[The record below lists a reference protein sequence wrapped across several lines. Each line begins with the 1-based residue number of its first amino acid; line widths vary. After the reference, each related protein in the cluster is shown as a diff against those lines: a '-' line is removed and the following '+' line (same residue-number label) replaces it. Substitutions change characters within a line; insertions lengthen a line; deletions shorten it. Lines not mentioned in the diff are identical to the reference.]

1 MAEELL
7 LPPASEAP
15 EPKRHKRKPQK
26 GSVRRFFT
34 FKRKY
39 LSFPYML
46 FLALF
51 VIIPILIILVYA
63 FTDTVVNP
71 DGSESLRF
79 SFNALVSFFTNASKV
94 NVLIVSL
101 FLGVMNTLVCLLI
114 GYPIA
119 YLLADKRVNKN
130 YVLVMLFIMPMWIN
144 FVLRTGATRDVLAW
158 LGLYG
163 GQHPY
168 VATMIGLVY
177 NYLPFT
183 ILPLYTT
190 MIKLD
195 KSQIEAARDLGCN
208 PVQTFFKS
216 ILPQSIPGIISAA
229 EMVFMPTMSSYVISD
244 TLSEGKLTLFGNIIY
259 LNFSQSMWNEGSFM
273 AFIML
278 VLIGI
283 SMLLTHK
290 QRNGKAEGRANL
302 W

>member
-1 MAEELL
+1 MSQNN
-7 LPPASEAP
+7 PAKKSGL
-15 EPKRHKRKPQK
+15 K
-26 GSVRRFFT
+26 RFFS

-39 LSFPYML
+39 LAFPYFL

-51 VIIPILIILVYA
+51 VIVPIAIILVYA
-63 FTDTVVNP
+63 FTGTSA
-71 DGSESLRF
+71 DGSLYF
-79 SFNALVSFFTNASKV
+79 SFDALVSFFTSPTKV
-94 NVLIVSL
+94 NVLVVSL
-101 FLGVMNTLVCLLI
+101 FLGILNTVICLLI

-119 YLLADKRVNKN
+119 YLLADKKVNQN
-130 YVLVMLFIMPMWIN
+130 YVLVMLFVMPMWIN
-144 FVLRTGATRDVLAW
+144 FVLRTGATRDVLNW
-158 LGLYG
+158 MGIVG
-163 GQHPY
+163 GKHPY
-168 VATMIGLVY
+168 LATMIGLVY

-195 KSQIEAARDLGCN
+195 KSQIEAARDLGAN
-208 PVQTFFKS
+208 PVQTFFLS
-216 ILPQSIPGIISAA
+216 ILPQSVPGIVSAA

-278 VLIGI
+278 LLIAI
-283 SMLLTHK
+283 SMGLTRK
-290 QRNGKAEGRANL
+290 VGKGEGRERGSGL

>member
-1 MAEELL
+1 MK
-7 LPPASEAP
+7 S
-15 EPKRHKRKPQK
+15 PKSRKSQHFFGNLKRIV
-26 GSVRRFFT
+26 S

-39 LSFPYML
+39 LSIPYFI
-46 FLALF
+46 FLLLF
-51 VIIPILIILVYA
+51 VLVPILIILVYA
-63 FTDTVVNP
+63 FTGTDDAGN
-71 DGSESLRF
+71 LYF
-79 SFNALVSFFTNASKV
+79 SFESFVNFFSSPTKV
-94 NVLIVSL
+94 NVLVVSL
-101 FLGVMNTLVCLLI
+101 FIGVLNTIICLLI

-119 YLLADKRVNKN
+119 YLLADKKVNKN
-130 YVLVMLFIMPMWIN
+130 YVMVILFIMPMWIN

-168 VATMIGLVY
+168 IATMIGLVY

-216 ILPQSIPGIISAA
+216 ILPQSVPGIISAA

>member
-1 MAEELL
+1 MSRNEQALTQGQGEVQT
-7 LPPASEAP
+7 PSHRPH
-15 EPKRHKRKPQK
+15 RGK
-26 GSVRRFFT
+26 GKAKRFFR

-39 LSFPYML
+39 LSFPYMV

-51 VIIPILIILVYA
+51 VIVPILIIVVYA
-63 FTDTVVNP
+63 FTATDPVSGNLYF
-71 DGSESLRF
+71 SLEAFRE
-79 SFNALVSFFTNASKV
+79 FFTSPTKI
-94 NVLIVSL
+94 NVLTVSL
-101 FLGVMNTLVCLLI
+101 FIGILNTIICLLI

-119 YLLADKRVNKN
+119 YLLADKRVNTN
-130 YVLVMLFIMPMWIN
+130 YVLVMLFIMPQWIN
-144 FVLRTGATRDVLAW
+144 FVLRTGATRDVLSW
-158 LGLYG
+158 IGLNG
-163 GQHPY
+163 GEHPY

-195 KSQIEAARDLGCN
+195 RAQIEAARDLGAN
-208 PVQTFFKS
+208 VPQTFFHAV
-216 ILPQSIPGIISAA
+216 LPQSVPGIVSAA

-244 TLSEGKLTLFGNIIY
+244 TLSEGKLTLFGNFIY

-278 VLIGI
+278 FIIAI
-283 SMLLTHK
+283 SMVLTRK
-290 QRNGKAEGRANL
+290 FRQERGRERGAQL